1 MEKMRPWRIVVGSK
15 VELPSKI
22 QLRRQRTNTKQAV
35 RAMIASITITIFL
48 SGDKE
53 LLFIIQDVFRPQIY

>member
-22 QLRRQRTNTKQAV
+22 QLRSQRTNTKQAV